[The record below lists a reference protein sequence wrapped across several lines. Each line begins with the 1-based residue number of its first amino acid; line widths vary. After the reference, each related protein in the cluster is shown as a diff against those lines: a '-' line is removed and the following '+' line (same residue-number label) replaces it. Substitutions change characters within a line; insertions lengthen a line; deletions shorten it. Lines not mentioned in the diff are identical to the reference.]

1 MRMGEQ
7 PRIVK
12 IKIGKGQTL
21 PSGPEGWIKE
31 YYEIE
36 VTTIDTD
43 KDVQDAKNRAAGF
56 IDGWLTPAPAD
67 HKPAPAA
74 PPAPTTFPG
83 RSQTEV
89 ERIRNA
95 FAKCSVIDRLAF
107 EDKQDYTVI
116 RPIAFLQSEGFSEVA
131 KIMKEL
137 GGDYISAGKD
147 SHFRIPKSTHADA
160 DMLAKLPWREFK
172 TKEPAKQG
180 EAAWI
185 YSNNVGAQTLV
196 QLLQDHGTDT
206 PVQIGDRKY
215 TVAFSGDDNR
225 FIRRTPI

>member
-1 MRMGEQ
+1 MN
-7 PRIVK
+7 V
-12 IKIGKGQTL
+12 
-21 PSGPEGWIKE
+21 
-31 YYEIE
+31 
-36 VTTIDTD
+36 
-43 KDVQDAKNRAAGF
+43 
-56 IDGWLTPAPAD
+56 
-67 HKPAPAA
+67 
-74 PPAPTTFPG
+74 
-83 RSQTEV
+83 
-89 ERIRNA
+89 RNM
-95 FAKCSVIDRLAF
+95 FASLGGDNLVF
-107 EDKQDYTVI
+107 EDKSEHFII
-116 RPIAFLQSEGFSEVA
+116 RPKTFLQGQAFKDVA
-131 KIMKEL
+131 NIVQGQ

-147 SHFRIPKSTHADA
+147 SHFRIPKSKAKAAGAAPQSTHADA
-160 DMLAKLPWREFK
+160 GLDPDMLAKLPWREFK